1 MDTKPPG
8 IPGPQADAALP
19 VLRRAWHAIRGRIF
33 GGLLLVLPVLI
44 TFWVVYWL
52 YTALEDYA
60 IRPLARLVIWK
71 ARVSQPETEPP
82 FWFETYAAPLIG
94 ILIAV
99 VLLYCLGFFV
109 RSRLRRAM
117 DWMLLR
123 MPVISLVYNGVRQVF
138 QALDRQ
144 RGEQRLQR
152 AVLVAFP
159 HPGMK
164 APAFVTGTCRDVAT
178 QKVLLCVFVPTAP
191 MPASGFVMLVPEEE
205 VTDLGWSPEQT
216 LQVLVSVGL
225 TAPPEVPYFK
235 AEPVSGM
242 GPVAARAWG
251 DVPHI
256 RPDER
261 QSPTA

>member
-1 MDTKPPG
+1 
-8 IPGPQADAALP
+8 L
-19 VLRRAWHAIRGRIF
+19 LRRAWHAIRGRIF

-52 YTALEDYA
+52 YSALEDYA
-60 IRPLARLVIWK
+60 IRPLARLVVWK
-71 ARVSQPETEPP
+71 ARVGQPDTELPY
-82 FWFETYAAPLIG
+82 WFETYAAPLIG
-94 ILIAV
+94 IVIAV

-123 MPVISLVYNGVRQVF
+123 MPVVSLVYNGVRQVF

-144 RGEQRLQR
+144 PGEQRLQR

-159 HPGMK
+159 HLGMK
-164 APAFVTGTCRDVAT
+164 GPAFVTGTCRDVAT

-191 MPASGFVMLVPEEE
+191 MPASGFIMLVPEEE
-205 VTDLGWSPEQT
+205 VTELGWSPEQT

-225 TAPPEVPYFK
+225 AVPTEVAYFK
-235 AEPVSGM
+235 AGPVSGM
-242 GPVAARAWG
+242 GPAAAHASG
-251 DVPHI
+251 DVPCI